1 MTSSEMHTFAGAFA
15 VDALSE
21 HERAQFQRHLAE
33 CESCSQEVRELR
45 ATAARLGA
53 AVAEAPPAHL
63 KSRVMAE
70 IHVTRQLPPHAAP
83 ERPGQSGQSGRSGS
97 SRSRPRGRAPRWA
110 LALTAAAAVVGLALA
125 GVFGGIALHTQSQL
139 TAAQQQSAQAK
150 AQYAPVAELLAAP
163 DAVTAHGEASVGGGA
178 TVVVSRSLNKLML
191 MGTQLPEHPAGS
203 IYEAWM
209 ISASGPPR
217 SAGLVAGGPGDNSL
231 IIAGGLDGAN
241 RVALTV
247 EQSGGSPTG
256 APTSAPILS
265 MDMPA

>member
-53 AVAEAPPAHL
+53 AMAEAPPAHL
-63 KSRVMAE
+63 KSRVLAE
-70 IHVTRQLPPHAAP
+70 IRVTRQLPPHAVP
-83 ERPGQSGQSGRSGS
+83 EPVGRP
-97 SRSRPRGRAPRWA
+97 RSRARAPRWA
-110 LALTAAAAVVGLALA
+110 MALTAAAAVVGLALA

-139 TAAQQQSAQAK
+139 SAAQQQSAQAK

-178 TVVVSRSLNKLML
+178 TVVVSRSLNKLVL
-191 MGTQLPEHPAGS
+191 MGTQLPEHPAGR

-217 SAGLVAGGPGDNSL
+217 PAGLVAGGPGDNSL

-256 APTSAPILS
+256 RPTGDPILS